1 MALLDGVLESLTE
14 RTFGHGE
21 PPSLENEIIVYKKG
35 SKRQIGLETGSV
47 RIQTTDYTQGA
58 AFQTEK
64 RAVFAKGWLPL
75 CAEGQIARPGDFLA
89 LAVGG
94 WSVVAVR
101 DKVGAVRVLRNACR
115 HQNMP
120 VVGTP
125 SGNCESFRC
134 RFHGWSYDLQGKFL
148 SAPPPVAPADPTPGV
163 NDLPALP
170 ARILNGLVFFA
181 VDQVS
186 TGFFPPDLGQPYSG
200 TIVTDIACNWKVC
213 VEHLLG
219 SQGVSEP
226 EFAWF
231 WPLLVVRRSGPVV
244 LVEQVVPHTF
254 LRTKLFSH
262 VFGGAVEAQK
272 FSAAATKDACEQL
285 QAERAAGAP
294 AEGSALLA
302 QFHQALDE
310 AYAGSS

>member
-1 MALLDGVLESLTE
+1 LTKLYTKITEVVKFRE
-14 RTFGHGE
+14 RIR
-21 PPSLENEIIVYKKG
+21 SI
-35 SKRQIGLETGSV
+35 
-47 RIQTTDYTQGA
+47 RIQKSDYTQGD

-64 RAVFAKGWLPL
+64 RTIFSAQWLPL
-75 CAEGQIARPGDFLA
+75 CAEGQIAKPGDFLP

-94 WSVVAVR
+94 WSVVATR
-101 DKVGAVRVLRNACR
+101 DEAGVVHVLRNACR

-120 VVGTP
+120 VVGTTP
-125 SGNCESFRC
+125 GNCESFRC
-134 RFHGWSYDLQGKFL
+134 RFHGWTYDLHGKFL
-148 SAPPPVAPADPTPGV
+148 AAPPPVAPADPTPGA
-163 NDLPALP
+163 NDLHELP
-170 ARILNGLVFFA
+170 ARVFNGLVFFA
-181 VDQVS
+181 VDQLS

-219 SQGVSEP
+219 GQGVSEP

-231 WPLLVVRRSGPVV
+231 WPLMVVRRSGPVV

-262 VFGGAVEAQK
+262 VFGGVVEAQK
-272 FSAAATKDACEQL
+272 FSAAATKVACETLQL
-285 QAERAAGAP
+285 ARAAGTP

-302 QFHQALDE
+302 QFQQALDE
-310 AYAGSS
+310 AYSGSS